1 MSGNVTFG
9 GVSTDTV
16 SIIGTVE
23 SLIVSGDTILSAN
36 VVLYLVGTDIVT
48 ELSHGDW
55 GLDSKFNARYQWS
68 CHFVLQISQMLS
80 GCVTS

>member
-9 GVSTDTV
+9 GASTDTV

-36 VVLYLVGTDIVT
+36 VVLYLVGTDTVT
-48 ELSHGDW
+48 GFSHGDW
-55 GLDSKFNARYQWS
+55 GLDSKFNARHQWS
-68 CHFVLQISQMLS
+68 CYFVLQTSQLLS
-80 GCVTS
+80 SCVTS